1 MEVNIGQEELIFE
14 SGSFT
19 HFGIQTLNQVI
30 SSPSSPGL
38 FLSLPSNV
46 NRQIYLSD
54 LPVILWLDI
63 FTEFTC
69 NFHGKTFDLTF
80 FVVKIFLFVKIMPNF
95 WQCRIQR
102 QFTKPNIFHETH

>member
-38 FLSLPSNV
+38 FMSLPLDFKC
-46 NRQIYLSD
+46 QIYLLD
-54 LPVILWLDI
+54 LSVHNFTVEYFNQLNLLVI
-63 FTEFTC
+63 FMV
-69 NFHGKTFDLTF
+69 KSLTS
-80 FVVKIFLFVKIMPNF
+80 LSL
-95 WQCRIQR
+95 
-102 QFTKPNIFHETH
+102 